1 MPLDMVEPTILT
13 ITTEDKNSPKDEIV
27 LQYNPDGEEKLE
39 KLTENH
45 DKHDY
50 VTVDVPGMDLAI
62 NVSASLTPQERQM
75 VIKEAIHKFPNV
87 WEVTKSQ
94 VSYPKGSIH
103 EHPIPTN
110 PKNPEWYVKA
120 YHQSPVKQKFLHEY
134 AEELYKHGIIEDAAA
149 EKRCCITPALA
160 VTKPGAPAG
169 LFRFAQDFRAGNK
182 FTLTDRHGLPRPK
195 NPPSPTT

>member
-1 MPLDMVEPTILT
+1 MSWVQQVHNAAVVARSLGCQCDTEMPT
-13 ITTEDKNSPKDEIV
+13 
-27 LQYNPDGEEKLE
+27 KLE
-39 KLTENH
+39 
-45 DKHDY
+45 
-50 VTVDVPGMDLAI
+50 
-62 NVSASLTPQERQM
+62 
-75 VIKEAIHKFPNV
+75 
-87 WEVTKSQ
+87 
-94 VSYPKGSIH
+94 GSIH

-134 AEELYKHGIIEDAAA
+134 AEELYKHGIIEDA

-182 FTLTDRHGLPRPK
+182 FTLTDRHGLPRPIDVAYELSGAAYITEIDLASGYWNIWITNRLSACYISRHVPGADISLYPVSSCLSK
-195 NPPSPTT
+195 WIKPGAK

>member
-1 MPLDMVEPTILT
+1 MPLDTVEPTILT
-13 ITTEDKNSPKDEIV
+13 ISTTQAEDKNSQKDEIV

-39 KLTENH
+39 KLTESH

-62 NVSASLTPQERQM
+62 NVSASPGLTGRLTPQERQM

-110 PKNPEWYVKA
+110 PGPNLNLKNPEWSRYVKA
-120 YHQSPVKQKFLHEY
+120 YHQSPGKQKFLHDY
-134 AEELYKHGIIEDAAA
+134 ADDLYKHGIIEDAD
-149 EKRCCITPALA
+149 KRCCITPAALA
-160 VTKPGAPAG
+160 VNFQTRTVP
-169 LFRFAQDFRAGNK
+169 
-182 FTLTDRHGLPRPK
+182 
-195 NPPSPTT
+195 